1 MKARR
6 GGPAVRAEG
15 EASAR
20 MPRRSAGWPAAGRR
34 SGGGRPVANIAAFL
48 AAFALAACA
57 TAAVAATPPS
67 RPHSRPFRRALPL
80 RLVRDIPLPGRA
92 TRFDY
97 ESFDPRTA
105 LLFISHLGDSEVLRF
120 NTRTQRLQGVVP
132 GVSRVHGVLAVPALG
147 RVYASATGFN
157 QVFAISERTL
167 RVLARIPGGVYP
179 DGMAYVPGR
188 HRLFVSDELGGTD
201 TVIDTRSERRVATIR
216 LGGQAGNSQYDP
228 GSGRVYVDVQ
238 TQNRLKAINPMTDRI
253 VASYPLPG
261 CRHDHGLLIDAPAR
275 LAFVACDHNARLLTF
290 DLRTHRVLAIHRL
303 GKYPDVLKFDSGL
316 QRLYV
321 AAESGVVS
329 VFALRGRRLHLL
341 GRAHLAYEAH
351 SVAVDSQ
358 HRVYF
363 PLQNIDGHPM
373 LRIMRPVAR

>member
-6 GGPAVRAEG
+6 GGPAVRTDW

-20 MPRRSAGWPAAGRR
+20 MPRRSVGRPAAGRR
-34 SGGGRPVANIAAFL
+34 SGGGRPVANIAAII

-57 TAAVAATPPS
+57 TAAAAATPPPRS
-67 RPHSRPFRRALPL
+67 HTRPFHKALPL
-80 RLVRDIPLPGRA
+80 RLVRDVRLPGRA

-97 ESFDPRTA
+97 ESFDPRTG

-120 NTRTQRLQGVVP
+120 NTRTQRLQGAVA

-157 QVFAISERTL
+157 QVFAINERTL
-167 RVLARIPGGVYP
+167 RILARIPGGVYP

-201 TVIDTRSERRVATIR
+201 TVIDTRSERRVATIQ
-216 LGGQAGNSQYDP
+216 LGGQAGNSQYDR

-238 TQNRLKAINPMTDRI
+238 TENRLKAINPATDRI

-261 CRHDHGLLIDAPAR
+261 CQHDHGLLIDSRAR

-290 DLRTHRVLAIHRL
+290 DLRTHRVLASHRL
-303 GKYPDVLKFDSGL
+303 GKYPDVLKFDRGL

-329 VFALRGRRLHLL
+329 VFALRGRQLHLL

-363 PLQNIDGHPM
+363 PLQDIDGHPL

>member
-1 MKARR
+1 MKKFPTSAAHSANNLLVGARNNPHR
-6 GGPAVRAEG
+6 C
-15 EASAR
+15 
-20 MPRRSAGWPAAGRR
+20 GRWMA
-34 SGGGRPVANIAAFL
+34 PIL
-48 AAFALAACA
+48 AAVALAATA
-57 TAAVAATPPS
+57 TAAPPP
-67 RPHSRPFRRALPL
+67 RPRPFHKALPL

-97 ESFDPRTA
+97 ESFDPRTGM
-105 LLFISHLGDSEVLRF
+105 LFISHLGDSEVLRF

-132 GVSRVHGVLAVPALG
+132 GVSHVHGVLAVPVLG

-157 QVFAISERTL
+157 QVFAINERTL
-167 RVLARIPGGVYP
+167 RILARIPGGVYP

-188 HRLFVSDELGGTD
+188 HLLFVSDELGGTD
-201 TVIDTRSERRVATIR
+201 TVIDTRTERRVATIH
-216 LGGQAGNSQYDP
+216 LGGQAGNSQFDP

-238 TQNRLKAINPMTDRI
+238 TENRLKAINPATDRI

-261 CRHDHGLLIDAPAR
+261 CQHDHGLLIDSSAR

-290 DLRTHRVLAIHRL
+290 DLRTHRVLAINRL
-303 GKYPDVLKFDSGL
+303 GKYPDVLKFDAGL

-329 VFALRGRRLHLL
+329 VFALRARRLHVL

-363 PLQNIDGHPM
+363 PLQDVHGRPL
-373 LRIMRPVAR
+373 LRVMRPVAR